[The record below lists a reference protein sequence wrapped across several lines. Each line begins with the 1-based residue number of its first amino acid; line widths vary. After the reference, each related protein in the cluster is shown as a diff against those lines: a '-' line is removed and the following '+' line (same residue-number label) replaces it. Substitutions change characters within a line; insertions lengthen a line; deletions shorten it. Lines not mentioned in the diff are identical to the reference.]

1 MLGDPYDDVG
11 VALDLEIEAVATA
24 DASLPLIKPL
34 VVLLG
39 AEGRVAEVFSQ
50 QGELFVC
57 SFLYLWRKGA
67 IVGDSVWSKGALMEF
82 SGCRDKPVILR
93 R

>member
-11 VALDLEIEAVATA
+11 VTLDLEIEAVATA

-57 SFLYLWRKGA
+57 SF
-67 IVGDSVWSKGALMEF
+67 IVSLAEGSDS
-82 SGCRDKPVILR
+82 R